1 MFLNNLQKSATPPK
15 KEEKTSGEL
24 AALKK
29 QLEEE
34 KKKSEDYL
42 NNWKRAQADF
52 INYKKRQNE
61 LFAELVNSASAGLIM
76 EILPIY
82 DTFSLVIKHT
92 PDEIKDKEWVKGIVQ
107 LKSQLENL
115 LKSRGLEEI
124 KSIGEKFNPEFHEAV
139 ETVSPP
145 VGGEKPEGEI
155 LEEVQRGY
163 KLNGVVI
170 RTAKVKVAKKKKEQ
184 VNAL

>member
-1 MFLNNLQKSATPPK
+1 MFLDNKQKPATPPK
-15 KEEKTSGEL
+15 KEEKTPDES

-29 QLEEE
+29 QLEAE

-82 DTFSLVIKHT
+82 DTFSLAIKHT
-92 PDEIKDKEWVKGIVQ
+92 PDEIKDKEWAKGIVQ
-107 LKSQLENL
+107 LKSQIENL

-139 ETVSPP
+139 EMTES
-145 VGGEKPEGEI
+145 EKGEGEI
-155 LEEVQRGY
+155 LEETQKGY

-170 RTAKVKVAKKKKEQ
+170 RTAKVKVAKKRE
-184 VNAL
+184 